1 MAHTDELRIKALCYE
16 RLSYSKNGADEIS
29 PKRQREHN
37 LRVCKANDWKPEIY
51 GDTEGHKS
59 GRFVKN
65 RPGWQALEER
75 LAGSDVVALVAYD
88 LARLHRKGWR
98 IGKLLEVLEEN
109 NVRLILSDPERRVDT
124 STAMGKIFIQ
134 FMAMA
139 DEYYAEDLAIRA
151 RGSIRARKAK
161 CITVGLPPFGTIR
174 NELGYLVARPDGA
187 WLLED
192 GKLVGGR
199 NAK

>member
-1 MAHTDELRIKALCYE
+1 
-16 RLSYSKNGADEIS
+16 
-29 PKRQREHN
+29 
-37 LRVCKANDWKPEIY
+37 
-51 GDTEGHKS
+51 
-59 GRFVKN
+59 VKN

-109 NVRLILSDPERRVDT
+109 RVRLILSDPERTVDT

-151 RGSIRARKAK
+151 RGSIRGRKAK
-161 CITVGLPPFGTIR
+161 GITVSLPPFGTMR
-174 NELGYLVARPDGA
+174 NNLGYLVPRIDGV
-187 WLLED
+187 WLLEN
-192 GKLVGGR
+192 GKLVEGR
-199 NAK
+199 SAK